1 MEDPPSRWETLCRYG
16 MFHGGDSDSTGII
29 AGACYGAMF
38 GMEGVP
44 PNNYTQLEYRD
55 RLEKLGGELFYKS
68 RESGDEGKG
77 TVPQVDPQN
86 ETIVPPAG
94 TGGGESISKATDS
107 NSQATES
114 NLPATES
121 NPPETESNLP
131 ATESNP
137 PETESNLPAT
147 EINLPVTEGN
157 LPATEG
163 NLPATEINLPETESN
178 LPATESNLP
187 VTEGNLP
194 ATESNLPVTEG
205 NLPATES
212 DPKESDSMETEVSP
226 LESNAIPKQSIE
238 SAEPILNQP
247 TAVGDEEIHL
257 SEQEAKVK
265 QGDESMDTQENI
277 PEVPI
282 NSHPSEEQELKKGA
296 DGDTK
301 GIISSL

>member
-1 MEDPPSRWETLCRYG
+1 MNYQIVEDPPSRWERLCRYG

-38 GMEGVP
+38 GMQGVP

-68 RESGDEGKG
+68 RESGDGGKG

-94 TGGGESISKATDS
+94 TGGGESISETTDS

-121 NPPETESNLP
+121 NP
-131 ATESNP
+131 A
-137 PETESNLPAT
+137 A
-147 EINLPVTEGN
+147 
-157 LPATEG
+157 
-163 NLPATEINLPETESN
+163 TESN

-187 VTEGNLP
+187 ATEGNLP
-194 ATESNLPVTEG
+194 ATKG
-205 NLPATES
+205 NLPATEGNPPETEGNPPETESNPPAAES
-212 DPKESDSMETEVSP
+212 DPKEPDSMETEVSP

-238 SAEPILNQP
+238 SNIGAEPILNQP
-247 TAVGDEEIHL
+247 TAVGDQEIPL
-257 SEQEAKVK
+257 SEQEAKMK